1 VNHCLRLASLSAFLF
16 LSAACP
22 KRVDLAKIE
31 TRAKPAS
38 NASERDWKAAKES
51 FEKSPVSSIGTFEIF
66 VSSYPQ
72 DPMVPA
78 AYLYMARGRLAA
90 QEFDKAKEAAAQAS
104 TLADARDKDLK
115 KAAKYATALAEVGL
129 GNGASQLDTL
139 TSLKEAFSDPAENA
153 KVSLALAE
161 AASAANQPR
170 RALAAFSE
178 SYERS
183 ENKADQFYAVMRAQ
197 ALAPQLSAEEALS
210 LYREA
215 PKDSLAAAALAARI
229 ASELLAQSKPTQAAD
244 VLSETKAARVAF
256 FGTELIDGLSIRG
269 ADSRAIGAVLPL
281 TGKTARIGRLY
292 LRGLFFAAEGAAKPG
307 EPPPFRLVVR
317 DSESTPEGAKAAAE
331 ELVKLE
337 NVIGLIGPSDTDE
350 AKAAAKAAQA
360 SGTPMVSL
368 SLSPNVTE
376 QGDMIFWASIDN
388 DLEARSLARYA
399 ASSKLTKVAIIA
411 PDTTYGQSMAEAFA
425 AEANVNGVTV
435 VAREKYPEGATSWD
449 KQIKSVKGA
458 KPQAIFIP
466 DGPKVLG
473 ALAPAL
479 AAAGMWSVAPG
490 KKPPKG
496 AGFQLLAPSPGISA
510 KLLSDAGA
518 AIEGALFATVF
529 FADDPKTKPFSI
541 DFTRRETE
549 APTMFDALAYE
560 AFSYVKGG
568 LQSGATSRG
577 ALRDAMQT
585 GSFNGL
591 SGVVAFGEDHRADR
605 ALTLV
610 RVNKGKFEVKK

>member
-1 VNHCLRLASLSAFLF
+1 MNHCLRLASLSAFLF
-16 LSAACP
+16 LAAACP

-38 NASERDWKAAKES
+38 NASERDWKSAKES
-51 FEKSPVSSIGTFEIF
+51 FEKSPVSSIGTFEVF

-90 QEFDKAKEAAAQAS
+90 QEFDKAKEAATQAA

-115 KAAKYATALAEVGL
+115 KAIQYATAMAEVGL
-129 GNGASQLDTL
+129 GNGATQVDTL
-139 TSLKEAFSDPAENA
+139 ASLKDAFSDPAENA
-153 KVSLALAE
+153 KVALALAE
-161 AASAANQPR
+161 AASAANQLR

-210 LYREA
+210 LYNEA
-215 PKDSLAAAALAARI
+215 PKDSLAAAALAPRI
-229 ASELLAQSKPTQAAD
+229 AAELLAQAKPTQAAD

-256 FGTELIDGLSIRG
+256 FGTEAIDGLSIKG

-331 ELVKLE
+331 ELIKIE

-368 SLSPNVTE
+368 SLSPSVTE
-376 QGDMIFWASIDN
+376 QGDMIFWASVDN

-399 ASSKLTKVAIIA
+399 TSSKLMKVAIIA

-425 AEANVNGVTV
+425 AEAKANGATI
-435 VAREKYPEGATSWD
+435 VAREKYAEGATTWD
-449 KQIKSVKGA
+449 KQIKALKGA

-479 AAAGMWSVAPG
+479 AAGGLWSIAPG

-496 AGFQLLAPSPGISA
+496 LGFQLLAPSPGISS

-529 FADDPKTKPFSI
+529 FAEDPKTKSFSV

-577 ALRDAMQT
+577 ALRDAMQV
-585 GSFNGL
+585 GSFTAL
-591 SGVVAFGEDHRADR
+591 SGTVAFGEDHRADR
-605 ALTLV
+605 TLTLV
-610 RVNKGKFEVKK
+610 RVNKGKFEVK